1 MLLNSG
7 WISSL
12 LQSQMPEQL
21 VNHYSA
27 VLNNLESRHDKLE
40 DFCDYAYLERM
51 QNGLKHWI
59 DAGKNNALDWGILH
73 FRKAYS

>member
-1 MLLNSG
+1 MGDRMLLNSG

-40 DFCDYAYLERM
+40 DFCDYA
-51 QNGLKHWI
+51 
-59 DAGKNNALDWGILH
+59 
-73 FRKAYS
+73 